1 MPEFLT
7 EPEFWVAIGFVLLV
21 ALVWKPIGKAIG
33 SGLDKRAEAIKRT
46 LDEARQLADEAQRIL
61 AENQRKNRDAAREIE
76 RLVERA
82 REDAERIVADS
93 RAKLEASLRRREQL
107 AKDKIAMA
115 EVEASREVREVA
127 VDVAVVATRAL
138 IAARLDKTVGDK
150 LIASA
155 IDELPARLH

>member
-21 ALVWKPIGKAIG
+21 VLVWKPIGKAIG

-61 AENQRKNRDAAREIE
+61 AENQRKSRDAAREIE
-76 RLVERA
+76 RLVEHA
-82 REDAERIVADS
+82 REDAERIVADA
-93 RAKLEASLRRREQL
+93 RVKLEASLRRREQL

-115 EVEASREVREVA
+115 ETEASREVREVA
-127 VDVAVVATRAL
+127 VEVAVAATRAL
-138 IAARLDKTVGDK
+138 IAARVDKTVGDR
-150 LIASA
+150 LIASS